1 MFAGVEGD
9 EFDAGGAA
17 KDVDGAD
24 AVAVDAGGMGEEAET
39 FPPDGGK
46 TVGLKRV
53 DAEHHTGR
61 GIGARR
67 GEVDA
72 GRRIG
77 GRGGGAGRR
86 GGGSGGA
93 TEEAEGGRREGDEES
108 DGRNALGDG
117 HELRYRCVGCS
128 GRRAGR

>member
-24 AVAVDAGGMGEEAET
+24 AVAIDAGGVGEEADP
-39 FPPDGGK
+39 FPADGGK
-46 TVGLKRV
+46 TVGLEHV
-53 DAEHHTGR
+53 DAEHHAGR

-72 GRRIG
+72 GRWVG

-86 GGGSGGA
+86 SGGSGGA
-93 TEEAEGGRREGDEES
+93 TEEAEGSRREGD
-108 DGRNALGDG
+108 
-117 HELRYRCVGCS
+117 
-128 GRRAGR
+128 